1 MTAQPN
7 WMEVEPLPEATLN
20 DARAARAYL
29 LGRAE
34 GHSTATA
41 ESDLRVIARTLD
53 YEDASQVP
61 WTALRDEHLSY
72 LLKRLLELDY
82 KPESVN
88 RLRGMLLGLFR
99 RARVKASLRCA
110 NST

>member
-1 MTAQPN
+1 MTAQPD

-41 ESDLRVIARTLD
+41 ESDR
-53 YEDASQVP
+53 
-61 WTALRDEHLSY
+61 
-72 LLKRLLELDY
+72 
-82 KPESVN
+82 
-88 RLRGMLLGLFR
+88 RGMASER
-99 RARVKASLRCA
+99 RAIAQRKLP
-110 NST
+110 THG